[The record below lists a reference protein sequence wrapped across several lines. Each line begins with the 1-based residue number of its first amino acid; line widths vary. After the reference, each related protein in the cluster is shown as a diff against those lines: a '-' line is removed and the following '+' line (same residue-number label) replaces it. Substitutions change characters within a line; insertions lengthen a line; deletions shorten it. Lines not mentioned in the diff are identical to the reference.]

1 MNLTVSSMNA
11 EEIAL
16 AVDWAAREGWN
27 PGLHDAACFY
37 AADPKGFFLARLNS

>member
-27 PGLHDAACFY
+27 PGLHDAACL
-37 AADPKGFFLARLNS
+37 DQKSTRLNSSH